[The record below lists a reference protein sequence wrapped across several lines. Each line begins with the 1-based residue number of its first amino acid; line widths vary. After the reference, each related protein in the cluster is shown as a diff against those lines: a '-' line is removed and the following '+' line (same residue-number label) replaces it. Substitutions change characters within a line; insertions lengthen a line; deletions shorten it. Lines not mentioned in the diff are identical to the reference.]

1 MSRLAAFYVVKAVER
16 AATGTTPA
24 SPPRGRPADL
34 DAPEAARAGG
44 GAPSLRQR
52 VIAAVSRGTGS
63 VPGRTAQRRL
73 GRAVRAD

>member
-1 MSRLAAFYVVKAVER
+1 MSRLAAFYVVKAMER